1 MTACSSASLLR
12 VVNLKIHNESGPFGL
27 AGRGDEGQKIEILVV
42 AKFIWDL
49 YLMVGLNP
57 LLK

>member
-27 AGRGDEGQKIEILVV
+27 AGGGDEGQKIEILVV
-42 AKFIWDL
+42 NEICT
-49 YLMVGLNP
+49 GLISNSF
-57 LLK
+57 KGVNT